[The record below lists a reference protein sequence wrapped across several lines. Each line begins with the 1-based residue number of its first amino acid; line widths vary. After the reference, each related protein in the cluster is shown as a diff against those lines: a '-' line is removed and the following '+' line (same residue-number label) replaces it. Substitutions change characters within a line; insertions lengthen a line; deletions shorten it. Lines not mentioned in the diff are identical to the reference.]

1 VARLPRLAVAG
12 QAHLVT
18 LAGHSGQAVFVDD
31 TDRQAF
37 LDALREAALQQQAAV
52 HAYVL
57 ADDHVHLLLSP
68 PTADAL
74 GALMQGLGR
83 RYVAAFN
90 RRHGRS
96 GSLWA
101 GRFRATVVQAGAP
114 LLEALLF
121 IDHHAV
127 RAGQAASAAAARHS
141 SAPHHLGL
149 RRDPLLTAAAAYWQL
164 GNTPFE
170 REAAYRRLLDDGLAG
185 PRARA
190 LGEASRKGWAW
201 GDASFLAELGQQLA
215 RPLRPRLRGRP
226 AGRTAP

>member
-1 VARLPRLAVAG
+1 LARLPRLAVAG

-18 LAGHSGQAVFVDD
+18 LAGHSGRPVFVDD
-31 TDRQAF
+31 ADRQAF
-37 LDALREAALQQQAAV
+37 RDALREAALQQGCAV

-57 ADDHVHLLLSP
+57 ADDHVHLLVTP
-68 PTADAL
+68 ATAPAL

-83 RYVAAFN
+83 RYGAGFN

-96 GSLWA
+96 GTLWA

-121 IDHHAV
+121 IDDHAV
-127 RAGQAASAAAARHS
+127 RSGAAASAEAARHS

-149 RRDPLLTAAAAYWQL
+149 LRDPLLTAATAYWQL

-170 REAAYRRLLDDGLAG
+170 REAAYRRLLADGLGAS
-185 PRARA
+185 RVQA
-190 LGEASRKGWAW
+190 LAEASRKGWAV
-201 GDASFLAELGQQLA
+201 GDADFLAALAAQSA
-215 RPLRPRLRGRP
+215 RPLQPRPRGRP
-226 AGRTAP
+226 ARVLHR